1 MLLLRE
7 FLEIQSLDG
16 TEECHF
22 FGTIFSFDKFGTTYF
37 PYLTK
42 LLTKTEESLLISH
55 MLRQSVALHYP
66 LMCQPEPGR
75 PEICPTQ
82 HTS

>member
-1 MLLLRE
+1 MELKSVI
-7 FLEIQSLDG
+7 FLEP
-16 TEECHF
+16 
-22 FGTIFSFDKFGTTYF
+22 FSPSINLGIGTTYF